1 MHNKYL
7 IWISLF
13 FTLIAIFTRYEVATS
28 HFTSWDDLYPGYVQM
43 IIAELSR
50 EELLNFIEKKNNSNL
65 ITYIKIL
72 PTFLLK
78 LLAAPLYIA
87 ITGISFA
94 PLPYFLNPFLIFSVI
109 NFEPTHYLDSLFYAR
124 FQSFLFSILFF
135 ILFFYLIIKKI
146 KNYSEKICLLF
157 IGGTIFITSWPFL
170 TLAGHGSNYANLLF
184 CIVALVLNM
193 FFLVNTKSTKF
204 FIISSITWFLLVLMN
219 YQVLFFLPGALLT
232 LFILKKDKN
241 KKNLIN
247 FSYLSISIL
256 ISLIIIIFL
265 LSLNRVEVDT
275 NFISKTGADETLTYL
290 FLNKN
295 YFDFYSFVI
304 FIFSNLTKVTYS
316 VLAMGNIPEN
326 YHDTFIIIVY
336 ILSILGALNLFKNN
350 KLFFY
355 FTIFSISTFLILMFF
370 SILAFSPT
378 RHMIWL
384 LFFLGILI
392 SYSFNFLIE
401 LTKHKKIFFILI
413 IICSI
418 ISMVFFISDYSSI
431 KKDREDPLMNVNIKK
446 IIQDNDIN
454 LIATYRL
461 SYNLHLYPNIK
472 KNFIQIHNQ
481 GGIVILSK
489 KNVKLKN
496 NNVNLLLYCSNGSL
510 CFNQIDDQISS
521 VKEKLKKITNLDFGK
536 LFYNKIESKNIIT
549 TTSET
554 FGSFTTNN
562 LKTQVF
568 QIYRSY

>member
-7 IWISLF
+7 IWITIF
-13 FTLIAIFTRYEVATS
+13 FTLIAILTRYEIATS
-28 HFTSWDDLYPGYVQM
+28 HFTSWDDLFPGYVQM
-43 IIAELSR
+43 TIAELNR
-50 EELLNFIEKKNNSNL
+50 DELLNFIEKSNSNL
-65 ITYIKIL
+65 ITYIKIF

-78 LLAAPLYIA
+78 LLAAPIYIA
-87 ITGISFA
+87 KTGISFA
-94 PLPYFLNPFLIFSVI
+94 PLPYFLNPFLIFSLI
-109 NFEPTHYLDSLFYAR
+109 NFEPTYYSELLFIAR

-135 ILFFYLIIKKI
+135 ILFFYLIIKKV
-146 KNYSEKICLLF
+146 KNYSEKICLIS
-157 IGGTIFITSWPFL
+157 IGGTIFLTSWPFL
-170 TLAGHGSNYANLLF
+170 TLSGHGSNYANLLF

-193 FFLVNTKSTKF
+193 FFLMNAKNSKS
-204 FIISSITWFLLVLMN
+204 FIISGFTWILLVLMN
-219 YQVLFFLPGALLT
+219 YQVVFFLPGALLT

-241 KKNLIN
+241 KKNLID

-256 ISLIIIIFL
+256 ISLVIIIFF
-265 LSLNRVEVDT
+265 LSLNRVEVNT
-275 NFISKTGADETLTYL
+275 NFISTNGAEETLTYL
-290 FLNKN
+290 FFNKN
-295 YFDFYSFVI
+295 YFDFYGFVI

-326 YHDTFIIIVY
+326 YHDTFTTIVY

-355 FTIFSISTFLILMFF
+355 FTVFSISTFLILMFF

-392 SYSFNFLIE
+392 SYSFNFFLE
-401 LTKHKKIFFILI
+401 LTKHKKKIFILI
-413 IICSI
+413 FICSI
-418 ISMVFFISDYSSI
+418 INMVFFISDYSLI
-431 KKDREDPLMNVNIKK
+431 KKDREDPLMNINIKE
-446 IIQDNDIN
+446 IIHNNDIN

-461 SYNLHLYPNIK
+461 SYNLHLHPNIK
-472 KNFIQIHNQ
+472 KNFTQIHNQ
-481 GGIVILSK
+481 GGIIILSK
-489 KNVKLKN
+489 KNVKLKS
-496 NNVNLLLYCSNGSL
+496 NNVNLLLYCSNGSF

-521 VKEKLKKITNLDFGK
+521 VKEKLKKIINLDLGDLSYK
-536 LFYNKIESKNIIT
+536 KIESKNIIT